1 MRAPQ
6 SAAVLIRSLAVA
18 VVVVGTGL
26 ATTGPAAAAP
36 SATVDY
42 VALGDSYASGVG
54 SGPETGECRV
64 TEYAYPALWA
74 ATEPTAVKLT
84 QKACSG
90 ASSADVLAD
99 LVRTPDATN
108 PVKALD
114 AGTDLVSLTVGA
126 NDLNLVDA
134 LKTCADTSQ
143 AQACATKLAAAEA
156 ALTTT
161 FPEDLGKTLAAVK
174 TNAPKARIAVVGYPL
189 PFEDVAQ
196 CALPLPK
203 TLRDAGNTAVAG
215 INRVLEAQAAAAG
228 ATFVDVAARYAG
240 HGLCGTEPWIVGL
253 AGLANNTL
261 LHPSR
266 LGQERGQLIAFTEK
280 VGTPE
285 EILAWIADRD
295 KPAPVPSA
303 TPTPTPTT
311 TGPAAP
317 DTAGGTG
324 AGDSGSASGGLP
336 VTGTNVWMLAGVGLA
351 LLVAGAF
358 ALRVRRPRRVRV
370 VSE

>member
-1 MRAPQ
+1 LRAPQ
-6 SAAVLIRSLAVA
+6 SATALIRSLAAAA

-26 ATTGPAAAAP
+26 VAAGPAAAAP
-36 SATVDY
+36 PATVEY

-54 SGPETGECRV
+54 SGPETGACRV
-64 TEYAYPALWA
+64 TDFAHPALWT

-99 LVRTPDATN
+99 QAA
-108 PVKALD
+108 ALD
-114 AGTDLVSLTVGA
+114 AETDLVSLTVGA
-126 NDLNLVDA
+126 NDLDLVDA
-134 LKTCADTSQ
+134 LTTCADTSQ

-161 FPEDLGKTLAAVK
+161 FPANLGKVLAEVK
-174 TNAPKARIAVVGYPL
+174 TKAPKARIAVVGYPL
-189 PFEDVAQ
+189 PFEDAAQ
-196 CALPLPK
+196 CALPLSK
-203 TLRDAGNTAVAG
+203 TLRDAGNKAVGG
-215 INRVLEAQAAAAG
+215 INQVLEAQAAAAG
-228 ATFVDVAARYAG
+228 AAYVDVAARYAG
-240 HGLCGTEPWIVGL
+240 HGLCGTAPWIVGL

-266 LGQERGQLIAFTEK
+266 LGQESGQLVAFTEK
-280 VGTPE
+280 VGTPK
-285 EILAWIADRD
+285 EILAWIAERD

-303 TPTPTPTT
+303 TPVPTGTT
-311 TGPAAP
+311 APAAP

-324 AGDSGSASGGLP
+324 AGDSDSDSGGLP
-336 VTGTNVWMLAGVGLA
+336 VTGTNVWLLAGVGLA

-358 ALRVRRPRRVRV
+358 ALRVLRPRRIRV